1 MPLGDLGRAMRSD
14 FPVVGRPHSYGLPTI
29 YRSVG
34 SQTDIKQDTETQH

>member
-29 YRSVG
+29 YRSG
-34 SQTDIKQDTETQH
+34 QTDIKQDTETQH